1 MISWNGF
8 EVNGISLNTL
18 LPQLPSLPAHTSAQ
32 WNLSESRWDEGKK
45 PQACSLFLAFFSPP
59 PQLLLEKMI
68 GGTKFKVINK
78 NKSEASTW
86 PKDLACLLCLAGQ
99 MSRPKSQITSTER
112 LIPVSTHSPH
122 YRSSD
127 SEEEPMT
134 WHWLSK
140 SSSRMMSDYVSF
152 QEAILEFW
160 RRCPKSRIWIERSSW
175 IIHGASG

>member
-1 MISWNGF
+1 MGYHWILYYHSC
-8 EVNGISLNTL
+8 
-18 LPQLPSLPAHTSAQ
+18 LPSLHTHLHNGICQKADGMKAR
-32 WNLSESRWDEGKK
+32 NRRHVLSSWHF
-45 PQACSLFLAFFSPP
+45 SLPP

-160 RRCPKSRIWIERSSW
+160 RWCPKSRIWIERSSW